1 MSGSPPKRQRLL
13 LVSELENNG
22 RIDSGNHSP
31 DHRNNGT
38 LSSGGEHIPARHV
51 CPELQET
58 DSSQANHEEM
68 DWSSPSPQNYH
79 RGLNDLRTQSQV
91 RPTQEQHDQA
101 SLFAR
106 LRRVVSERTDS
117 IKQEENLE
125 DGQRHHAHIPFT
137 DQAPSVHCRVVS
149 DLRLPSRELSDHL
162 VATYLSREYVNM
174 PIFDLLD
181 FRSAYEYLCNRES
194 VDEETALFYG
204 MLNVIFGLA
213 CLIIGNVD
221 DSDASTFYSRG
232 QKFISSSE
240 DQRGS
245 LAHVQAYILQSQYFN
260 AIDNLQRAWATI
272 GLAIRTAQSLGL
284 HLNSGSQGMVDRKDR
299 ELTRKLWHGCVIM
312 ERMTALQMGI
322 SPQTLDPF
330 RVPLPTPLDNEY
342 VDTIFG
348 GQQST
353 ETERPS
359 IIEFFTSCA
368 RLYDCIGDILSVEDE
383 FRLRNCSAGKKLLS
397 LDLQQF
403 LKIDCLLHSWHI
415 ALPSFL
421 RLDAANGPQADPIA
435 ARQRNILQIRYLYI
449 RLRLY
454 RPLFILAIALSID
467 KSNEPETLTDQ
478 HLFSADTPLVLTLAR
493 NCAAKCLS
501 AAMRLVQILSQ
512 VENALHADE
521 DEDGTND
528 PHADFCPSAWE
539 SIDYLY
545 VCGTVLIAAYI
556 CPALFHNG
564 PNPATTIRDHQI
576 KESWR
581 QTMLLM
587 EQYHTSTRQPE
598 TTRAKAGLCLN
609 ALRALSSSAATD
621 TGAMS
626 HPTGIALDSGT
637 RQRLRQRTESETGE
651 TERRK
656 ARRRSRA
663 AAGAQASSLPDDGRE
678 PQKKFIDLSWLESLP
693 VDVCG

>member
-1 MSGSPPKRQRLL
+1 MPGSSPERHRPSLASG
-13 LVSELENNG
+13 LENNG
-22 RIDSGNHSP
+22 RINSGNRYQG
-31 DHRNNGT
+31 HRNNGT
-38 LSSGGEHIPARHV
+38 LSAGREHIPARHV
-51 CPELQET
+51 GPELQET
-58 DSSQANHEEM
+58 DSSEADHEEM
-68 DWSSPSPQNYH
+68 DWSSPSPQNNT
-79 RGLNDLRTQSQV
+79 RGLNDVRIQSQV
-91 RPTQEQHDQA
+91 RSTQERHDQA
-101 SLFAR
+101 SLVAR
-106 LRRVVSERTDS
+106 LRKVVSERTDS

-137 DQAPSVHCRVVS
+137 NHAPSVHSRVVS
-149 DLRLPSRELSDHL
+149 DLGLPSRDLSDHL

-181 FRSAYEYLCNRES
+181 FRAAYEYLCNREG

-204 MLNVIFGLA
+204 MLNIIFGLA
-213 CLIIGNVD
+213 CLSIGNID
-221 DSDASTFYSRG
+221 NLDASAFYSRG
-232 QKFISSSE
+232 QEFINSSE
-240 DQRGS
+240 DHHSS
-245 LAHVQAYILQSQYFN
+245 LAHVQAYILQSQYLN
-260 AIDNLQRAWATI
+260 AIGNLQRAWATI

-284 HLNSGSQGMVDRKDR
+284 HVRSGSQGMVSRKDR
-299 ELTRKLWHGCVIM
+299 ELARKLWHSCVIM

-322 SPQTLDPF
+322 SPQPLDPL

-359 IIEFFTSCA
+359 IIEFFASCA
-368 RLYDCIGDILSVEDE
+368 RLYDCIGDIMSVEHE
-383 FRLRNCSAGKKLLS
+383 FRLRNCSPRKKLLS

-403 LKIDCLLHSWHI
+403 LKVDSLLHSWHT

-421 RLDAANGPQADPIA
+421 RLDAVNGPQADPIV

-454 RPLFILAIALSID
+454 RPVFILAIALSID
-467 KSNEPETLTDQ
+467 ESNEPETLKMTDH
-478 HLFSADTPLVLTLAR
+478 HLFSTDTPLVLTLAR

-501 AAMRLVQILSQ
+501 AVMQLIQILSQ

-521 DEDGTND
+521 DEDGTD
-528 PHADFCPSAWE
+528 DLHADFCPSAWE

-545 VCGTVLIAAYI
+545 VCGAILIAAYI
-556 CPALFHNG
+556 CPALFHN
-564 PNPATTIRDHQI
+564 ATTIRDHQI
-576 KESWR
+576 EESWR

-587 EQYHTSTRQPE
+587 EQYHTRTRQPE

-609 ALRALSSSAATD
+609 ALRALSSSATTD
-621 TGAMS
+621 TGAIS
-626 HPTGIALDSGT
+626 HPAGIALDSGT
-637 RQRLRQRTESETGE
+637 RERLRQRTESETDE
-651 TERRK
+651 NERRK

-663 AAGAQASSLPDDGRE
+663 AGRAPSFPADDREEAAQTRT
-678 PQKKFIDLSWLESLP
+678 FMDLSWLESLP
-693 VDVCG
+693 VDICG